1 MEKKLTA
8 AAETALL
15 HCMGASA
22 EERVLIVTDSILHDL
37 GYIFFQTAQNIG
49 AEAMLMEMMPRLS
62 SGEEPP
68 LAVAAGMKEA
78 DVVLMVTEK
87 SLSHT
92 RARRAANEAG
102 ARVASLPGLTQDMM
116 ARALNADY
124 AEIGRLSQAI
134 CVSLTQGKSA
144 RLTTPAGTD
153 LFFGLEGRE
162 GHPDTGLYQRKGMFG
177 NLPAG
182 EAYIAPLEE
191 TAQGVLVVDGSM
203 AGIGRIESPITIY
216 IEKGYAVEIKGGE
229 EAALLNALLEPH
241 GKKGRNIAEL
251 GIGTNHQARLTGAV
265 LEDEKILGTVHVA
278 LGDNHTIGGLV
289 EVSSHLDGV
298 ILSPTLEIDGHIILK
313 DGKMLVGG

>member
-8 AAETALL
+8 AAETALI
-15 HCMGASA
+15 HCMGASSG
-22 EERVLIVTDSILHDL
+22 ERVLIVTDTKLHDL
-37 GYIFFQTAQNIG
+37 GFIFFQTAQRIG
-49 AEAMLMEMMPRLS
+49 VEAMIMEMMPRLS

-92 RARRAANEAG
+92 RARRGANEAG
-102 ARVASLPGLTQDMM
+102 ARIASLPGLTRDMM

-124 AEIGRLSQAI
+124 AEISSLSKSI
-134 CVSLTQGKSA
+134 SVFLTQGKSA

-153 LFFGLEGRE
+153 LILGLEGRE
-162 GHPDTGLYQRKGMFG
+162 GHPDTGLYQKKGMFG

-182 EAYIAPLEE
+182 EAYIAPLEG

-203 AGIGRIESPITIY
+203 AGIGRLKSPLTIY
-216 IEKGYAVEIKGGE
+216 IEKGYAVDIKGGE
-229 EAALLNALLEPH
+229 EAALLNTLLEPH
-241 GKKGRNIAEL
+241 GKEGRNIAEL

-289 EVSSHLDGV
+289 EAASHLDGV
-298 ILSPTLEIDGHIILK
+298 ILSPTLEIDGHMILR
-313 DGKMLVGG
+313 DGKMVG